1 MNSKLKNLRHFRS
14 RLGLPEGYRTGSVTQ
29 AVETTRL
36 NQTDLSPF
44 LVINDFT
51 PVAGVVTIS
60 DTAYIL
66 DFYSDTSRSSDII
79 SYQEISSRLRDPQT
93 APTTTDLVAYI
104 INGGLMVYPTTLT
117 KVYVVYY
124 REPVDPVFRI
134 QTNIT
139 THEMEY
145 NSSGSTE
152 LEWDDGNKLDI
163 MHMILNDMG
172 INISRAEVT
181 QYATKTCRN
190 REMRKDVL
198 TASVQKLILKQ
209 SPTQDSLK
217 FVHPKGC

>member
-1 MNSKLKNLRHFRS
+1 MNNFDLYKILNFVVNKDVYAQAMSEGEFDLELKAKNLRHFRS

-93 APTTTDLVAYI
+93 APTTTDLAAYI

-124 REPVDPVFRI
+124 REPVDPVFKI
-134 QTNIT
+134 QTNLT

-181 QYATKTCRN
+181 QYATKLVETG
-190 REMRKDVL
+190 K
-198 TASVQKLILKQ
+198 
-209 SPTQDSLK
+209 
-217 FVHPKGC
+217 